1 VHLVT
6 GTPDL
11 PSEGHRGE
19 RALPMLTAR
28 VMSAVVTA
36 RCPMLRCSQPSTV
49 SATGPGAVPRHD
61 QVDRSLYANCTN
73 GASSLTANTDVGRS
87 LNPPC
92 VFPRNGLSTVS
103 SVRWGAPPSR
113 DWGLC
118 CPCSGKRLMR
128 TEARLY
134 SSIPS
139 AVGAGVVSTDV
150 APSPA
155 VQFPKPTNHP
165 VPHEVFQG
173 AHGVFNS
180 PLHRWDDPPN

>member
-1 VHLVT
+1 MDMRRVSR
-6 GTPDL
+6 DE
-11 PSEGHRGE
+11 S
-19 RALPMLTAR
+19 ADAR
-28 VMSAVVTA
+28 VWATVSGDLVVESAWA
-36 RCPMLRCSQPSTV
+36 RCRCCHRSV
-49 SATGPGAVPRHD
+49 SA
-61 QVDRSLYANCTN
+61 
-73 GASSLTANTDVGRS
+73 GRS

-92 VFPRNGLSTVS
+92 VFPRNGLFTVS

-118 CPCSGKRLMR
+118 CPCSGERLMR

-139 AVGAGVVSTDV
+139 AGVVSTDV

-165 VPHEVFQG
+165 VPQEVFQG
-173 AHGVFNS
+173 AHGVLT
-180 PLHRWDDPPN
+180 PLSWDDPPN

>member
-1 VHLVT
+1 MLHSPRAYAVGLRA
-6 GTPDL
+6 GTDGAPYRHSVVRTPPVDMRPVSL
-11 PSEGHRGE
+11 DESAH
-19 RALPMLTAR
+19 AR
-28 VMSAVVTA
+28 VWATVSGDLVVESAWA
-36 RCPMLRCSQPSTV
+36 RCRCCHRSV
-49 SATGPGAVPRHD
+49 SA
-61 QVDRSLYANCTN
+61 
-73 GASSLTANTDVGRS
+73 GRS

-92 VFPRNGLSTVS
+92 VFPWNGLSTVS

-165 VPHEVFQG
+165 VPQEVFQR
-173 AHGVFNS
+173 AHGVLT
-180 PLHRWDDPPN
+180 PLSWDDPPN

>member
-1 VHLVT
+1 MLQSAGVMRTAAVGLRA
-6 GTPDL
+6 GTDGAPYRHSVVRTPPVDMRRV
-11 PSEGHRGE
+11 SRDES
-19 RALPMLTAR
+19 ADAR
-28 VMSAVVTA
+28 VWATVSGDLVVESAWA
-36 RCPMLRCSQPSTV
+36 RCRCCHRSV
-49 SATGPGAVPRHD
+49 SA
-61 QVDRSLYANCTN
+61 
-73 GASSLTANTDVGRS
+73 GRS

-92 VFPRNGLSTVS
+92 VFPRNGLFTVS

-150 APSPA
+150 APISSGAVSETNESPCA
-155 VQFPKPTNHP
+155 TRSFP
-165 VPHEVFQG
+165 G
-173 AHGVFNS
+173 S
-180 PLHRWDDPPN
+180 PWCV